1 MRVLGNLRK
10 VPEPGLGGQR
20 GLSVPE
26 GGGPEAR
33 GVGAVPRLH
42 GHAPACRGR
51 VTVRVPSSC
60 PLQSLADLMRDG
72 AEPLEGL
79 S

>member
-1 MRVLGNLRK
+1 M
-10 VPEPGLGGQR
+10 
-20 GLSVPE
+20 PE